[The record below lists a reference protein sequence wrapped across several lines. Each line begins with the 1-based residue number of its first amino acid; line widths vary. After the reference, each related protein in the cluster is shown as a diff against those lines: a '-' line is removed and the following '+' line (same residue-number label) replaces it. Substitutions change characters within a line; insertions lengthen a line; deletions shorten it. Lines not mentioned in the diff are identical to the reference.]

1 MTTDMYIVFLLL
13 VPMLLMAVLH
23 WRKDQQNAK
32 TVELLKQVVLA
43 NIEAM
48 DSLRDGD
55 KRLSQMLECVQQNS
69 EAMASVKM
77 AVEQNSQLLQRLN
90 IDYNARLEAVTEAVR
105 AVRRNGQANGG
116 QQPPPKA
123 S

>member
-1 MTTDMYIVFLLL
+1 
-13 VPMLLMAVLH
+13 VPMLLMAILH

-32 TVELLKQVVLA
+32 TVELLKQVVMA
-43 NIEAM
+43 NIEAV

-69 EAMASVKM
+69 EAMVGVRM

-90 IDYNARLEAVTEAVR
+90 IDYNARLEAVAEAVR
-105 AVRRNGQANGG
+105 AARRNGQTNGG
-116 QQPPPKA
+116 QPPAPKA
-123 S
+123 

>member
-1 MTTDMYIVFLLL
+1 MTPDMYIVFLLL
-13 VPMLLMAVLH
+13 VPMLLMAILH

-43 NIEAM
+43 NIEAV

-69 EAMASVKM
+69 EAMAGVKM

-105 AVRRNGQANGG
+105 AARRNGGHPNGG
-116 QQPPPKA
+116 QPAPKV
-123 S
+123 

>member
-1 MTTDMYIVFLLL
+1 MTPDVYIVCLLIVPILL
-13 VPMLLMAVLH
+13 VSLLY

-32 TVELLKQVVLA
+32 TLELLKQVVLA
-43 NIEAM
+43 NIEAV

-55 KRLSQMLECVQQNS
+55 KRLTQMLECVQQNS
-69 EAMASVKM
+69 EAMVGVQM

-105 AVRRNGQANGG
+105 AARRNGQTNGG
-116 QQPPPKA
+116 QQPAPKT
-123 S
+123 

>member
-1 MTTDMYIVFLLL
+1 MTPDVYFACLLM
-13 VPMLLMAVLH
+13 VPMLLMAILH

-32 TVELLKQVVLA
+32 TVELLKQVVMA
-43 NIEAM
+43 NIEAV

-69 EAMASVKM
+69 EAMVGVRM

-90 IDYNARLEAVTEAVR
+90 IDYNARLEAVAEAVR
-105 AVRRNGQANGG
+105 AARRNGQTNGG
-116 QQPPPKA
+116 QPPAPKA
-123 S
+123 

>member
-1 MTTDMYIVFLLL
+1 MTPDTMYVVFLLL
-13 VPMLLMAVLH
+13 VPMLLMAILH

-32 TVELLKQVVLA
+32 TVELLKQVVMA
-43 NIEAM
+43 NIEAV

-69 EAMASVKM
+69 EAMVGVKM

-105 AVRRNGQANGG
+105 AARRNGGTNGG
-116 QQPPPKA
+116 HQQP
-123 S
+123 SS